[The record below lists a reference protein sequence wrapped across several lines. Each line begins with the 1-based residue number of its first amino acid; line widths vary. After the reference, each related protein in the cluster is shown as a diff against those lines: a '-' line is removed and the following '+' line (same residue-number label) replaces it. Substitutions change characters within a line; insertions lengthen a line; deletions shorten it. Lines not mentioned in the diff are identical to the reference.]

1 MASQLEERYDERIA
15 GVLSCYDRIV
25 VTGTLPTVCY
35 AAGMTRFLF
44 ANAIRIMDYPD
55 FASKLRDRV
64 RERAASLAM
73 EAGVKIE
80 HIAKSHVR
88 KEAVVAKVLEERGE
102 HPGLVHVFGDGGVRL
117 LPVLAR
123 QDDAQDLR
131 APGQRQVPALLF
143 LLHG

>member
-64 RERAASLAM
+64 RERAASLAR
-73 EAGVKIE
+73 EAGVEIE
-80 HIAKSHVR
+80 HIAKGHVR

-102 HPGLVHVFGDGGVRL
+102 HPGLVM
-117 LPVLAR
+117 
-123 QDDAQDLR
+123 
-131 APGQRQVPALLF
+131 
-143 LLHG
+143 

>member
-44 ANAIRIMDYPD
+44 ANSIRIMDYPD

-64 RERAASLAM
+64 RERAACLAT
-73 EAGVKIE
+73 EAGVN
-80 HIAKSHVR
+80 
-88 KEAVVAKVLEERGE
+88 
-102 HPGLVHVFGDGGVRL
+102 PGYRSIRRDGGACGGRHRT
-117 LPVLAR
+117 PGR
-123 QDDAQDLR
+123 KRR
-131 APGQRQVPALLF
+131 AGWE
-143 LLHG
+143 